1 MSPLSSADTDTDAAT
16 DAAEGET
23 SETDEARE
31 AIIETVRQELG
42 DAVVGTH
49 VHPGDDLWI
58 RVDRTAWRQT
68 GFVLRDRLD
77 FRAFDFLSAIDWLPS
92 PWGWSENSPTDPPK
106 EPDTEIET
114 GYAGGDTRF
123 QVFARVHSQSLKF
136 GVTLK
141 ADVPDDDLSIETWLP
156 VYAGVNWHERELYEM
171 FGITAVGHG
180 HLAPL
185 YLPAEFEGYPLRK
198 DFPLLARHVKPWPGI
213 VDIEPMPEEPE
224 EAEADEADGAAEQEA
239 SE

>member
-1 MSPLSSADTDTDAAT
+1 MSSADTDVDTTENEAP
-16 DAAEGET
+16 
-23 SETDEARE
+23 ETDEARE
-31 AIIETVRQELG
+31 AIIAVLREELG
-42 DAVVGTH
+42 DAVLETH
-49 VHPGDDLWI
+49 VRPGDDLWI
-58 RVDRTAWRQT
+58 RVDRARWREA
-68 GFVLRDRLD
+68 GMVLRDRLD

-92 PWGWSENSPTDPPK
+92 PWGWSEDSPTDPPK

-114 GYAGGDTRF
+114 GHAGGETRF
-123 QVFARVHSQSLKF
+123 QVFARVHSHTRKM

-141 ADVPDDDLSIETWLP
+141 TDVPDDDLSIETWLP
-156 VYAGVNWHERELYEM
+156 VYAGVNWHERELAEM

-185 YLPAEFEGYPLRK
+185 YLPAEFEGFPLRK

-224 EAEADEADGAAEQEA
+224 EEEA